1 MKVLVF
7 PQPHQHLVYFGIF
20 VNLIDEKQYLS
31 LAVISTFLLWK
42 VVNIFIY
49 KSYLHFFFCELSVH
63 ISFVNWPFISL
74 LSEDFYFLTF
84 YIEI

>member
-7 PQPHQHLVYFGIF
+7 PQPHQRLVYFGIF

-49 KSYLHFFFCELSVH
+49 KNYLHSFRELSAH

>member
-7 PQPHQHLVYFGIF
+7 PQPHQRLVYFGIF

-49 KSYLHFFFCELSVH
+49 KNYFFL
-63 ISFVNWPFISL
+63 
-74 LSEDFYFLTF
+74 
-84 YIEI
+84 